1 MAVQLPSDT
10 ITREEATGLAAHLNL
25 VLQLCQKLGSQ
36 WLKYDKDFCEWAAAK
51 SLRKWGDLN
60 FPIYGQR
67 LAAQQRQALPN
78 MIPKH

>member
-10 ITREEATGLAAHLNL
+10 ITREEATGLEAYLNL
-25 VLQLCQKLGSQ
+25 VLQLSQNLGSQ
-36 WLKYDKDFCEWAAAK
+36 WLKYDKDFREWAAAK

-60 FPIYGQR
+60 FPIYGQH

-78 MIPKH
+78 MTPKH

>member
-10 ITREEATGLAAHLNL
+10 ITREAATGLAAQ
-25 VLQLCQKLGSQ
+25 VLQLAQKLGSSQ
-36 WLKYDKDFCEWAAAK
+36 WLKYDKDFREWAVAK

-60 FPIYGQR
+60 FLIDGQC
-67 LAAQQRQALPN
+67 LVGQQRQALPN